1 METTAA
7 QPTLSK
13 TKAST
18 RTLIAAASIGNA
30 LEWFD
35 LVIYGFFAIPIA
47 RNFFPASSETLS
59 LVIALATFAIS
70 YIARPIGALALGSY
84 ADRRGRKAAML
95 VSIQL
100 MMIGTAMIALMPSY
114 RQIGIA
120 APILILVSRL
130 IQGFSAGG
138 EFGSTTALL
147 VEHAPHRRG
156 FMSSWQF
163 ASQGLTTVIASLF
176 GLGLSAALTPDQ
188 LADWG
193 WRIPFFFGLLIGP
206 VGLYIRKHLGDGK
219 EFVAASAAESPVK
232 ELLLSQKRRVALA
245 VGILVLSTAAGYL
258 ILYLPTY
265 AIKQL
270 HLPST
275 IGFSATLLGGV
286 ILSLVTPVVGH
297 LSDSVGRVRLM
308 VIASLL
314 YAVSVIPSFVLL
326 TKFPSASV
334 LLAVTAWL
342 CLLKALYFGALPA
355 LMSEAFPVR
364 TRATGLALSY
374 NIGTTVFGGFTPMVI
389 TWLISITASSL
400 SPGFYLV
407 LCAAVS
413 LVSLTAV
420 RKTVALR

>member
-13 TKAST
+13 TKSST

-47 RNFFPASSETLS
+47 KNFFPASSETLS

-70 YIARPIGALALGSY
+70 YIARPIGALVLGSY

-114 RQIGIA
+114 KQIGIA

-206 VGLYIRKHLGDGK
+206 VGLYIRKYLSDGK
-219 EFVAASAAESPVK
+219 EFDAASAAESPVK
-232 ELLLSQKRRVALA
+232 ELLLTQKSRVALA

-286 ILSLVTPVVGH
+286 ILSLVTPIVGH
-297 LSDSVGRVRLM
+297 LSDSVGRMRLM
-308 VIASLL
+308 VTASLL

-326 TKFPSASV
+326 TKFPSTSA

-374 NIGTTVFGGFTPMVI
+374 NIGTTVFGGFTPMII
-389 TWLISITASSL
+389 TWLISVTASSL

-420 RKTVALR
+420 RKTLALR